1 MQELS
6 VYELAEV
13 SDVAG
18 AGGVAV
24 GVGLAALAV
33 LGMGLAVAYGCD
45 FKVSFKELSISMS
58 CKK

>member
-6 VYELAEV
+6 VHELSEV

-18 AGGVAV
+18 AGGLAV
-24 GVGLAALAV
+24 GVGLFTLAG
-33 LGMGLAVAYGCD
+33 LGLGLAVAYGCD
-45 FKVSFKELSISMS
+45 FKINLKEMSISMS